1 MIIGVPKEIKVREG
15 RVAIT
20 PGGVLAFK
28 SRGHRVLVQSGAGVS
43 VGFSDEQYAEAGAE
57 ILPDAAS
64 VWAGAKLVLKVKEPV
79 PSEYGY
85 FRKDLVLFT
94 YLHLAAVP
102 ELAESL
108 QKTGVTAYGYE
119 TVVGTDRTLPLLQPM
134 SEIAGRMA
142 PIVGAYQLAAF
153 NGGRGVLLP
162 GVPGVAPAKVVVIGG
177 GVSGEN
183 AARIAMGMN
192 ADVTVLDINPATLRR
207 IDGLF
212 QGRVKTVYSNEANL
226 VALLPETDLLIGAV
240 LIPGAA
246 APKLVKKSH
255 LSLMKPGS
263 VFVDIAVDQGG
274 CAETTKATT
283 HDNPTYVVD
292 GVIHYCVS
300 NMPGAYARS
309 STLALTQAVL
319 PYALR
324 LADAVAKGVRP
335 ENAVDGYGLQIAD
348 GEILSK
354 PVKDALA
361 AGGH

>member
-1 MIIGVPKEIKVREG
+1 MIIGVPKEIKIREG

-20 PGGVLAFK
+20 PAGVLAFR
-28 SRGHRVLVQSGAGVS
+28 SRGHRVLVQAGAGLS
-43 VGFSDEQYAEAGAE
+43 VGFDDAQYTASGAE
-57 ILPDAAS
+57 IIADAAG
-64 VWAGAKLVLKVKEPV
+64 VWNAADMVLKVKEPI
-79 PSEYGY
+79 PSEYGW
-85 FRKDLVLFT
+85 FRKDLTLFT
-94 YLHLAAVP
+94 YLHLAAEP
-102 ELAESL
+102 HLAAAL
-108 QKTGVTAYGYE
+108 QKAGVIAYGYE
-119 TVVGTDRTLPLLQPM
+119 TVKDAAGTLPLLQPM

-162 GVPGVAPAKVVVIGG
+162 GVPGVAPAHVVIIGG

-183 AARIAMGMN
+183 AARVAVGMN

-212 QGRVKTVYSNEANL
+212 AGRVKTVYSNEANL
-226 VALLPETDLLIGAV
+226 VALLPTTDLLIGAV

-246 APKLVKKSH
+246 APKLVKKAH
-255 LSLMKPGS
+255 LPLMRPGS

-283 HDNPTYVVD
+283 HDAPTFVVD
-292 GVIHYCVS
+292 GVIHYCVA
-300 NMPGAYARS
+300 NMPGAYART

-324 LADAVAKGVRP
+324 LADAVAKGIRP
-335 ENAVDGYGLQIAD
+335 DSAIDGYGLQVAD
-348 GEILSK
+348 GEIVSK
-354 PVKDALA
+354 PVKDAL
-361 AGGH
+361 GTH

>member
-1 MIIGVPKEIKVREG
+1 MIIGVPKEIKTREG

-28 SRGHRVLVQSGAGVS
+28 SRGHRVLVQSGAGLS
-43 VGFSDEQYAEAGAE
+43 VGFTDEQYTEAGAE
-57 ILPDAAS
+57 ILAEAAA
-64 VWAGAKLVLKVKEPV
+64 VWAGANLVLKVKEPIA
-79 PSEYGY
+79 SEYGY
-85 FRKDLVLFT
+85 FRKDLTLFT
-94 YLHLAAVP
+94 YLHLAAEP
-102 ELAESL
+102 KLAAAL
-108 QKTGVTAYGYE
+108 QQSGVAAYGYE
-119 TVVGTDRTLPLLQPM
+119 TVKDNLGTLPLLQPM

-162 GVPGVAPAKVVVIGG
+162 GVPGVAPANVVIIGG

-183 AARIAMGMN
+183 AARIAVGMN
-192 ADVTVLDINPATLRR
+192 ADVTILDINPATLRR

-212 QGRVKTVYSNEANL
+212 HGRVKTVYSNEANL
-226 VALLPETDLLIGAV
+226 LALLPTTDLLIGAV

-246 APKLVKKSH
+246 APKLVKKAH
-255 LSLMKPGS
+255 LSLMKPGA

-274 CAETTKATT
+274 CAETTHATT

-292 GVIHYCVS
+292 GVIHYCVA

-324 LADAVAKGVRP
+324 LADSVAKGVRP
-335 ENAVDGYGLQIAD
+335 ENAIDGYGLQIAE
-348 GEILSK
+348 GEIVSK

>member
-1 MIIGVPKEIKVREG
+1 MIIGVPKEIKTREG
-15 RVAIT
+15 RVAAT
-20 PGGVLAFK
+20 PAGVLAFK
-28 SRGHRVLVQSGAGVS
+28 SRGHRVLVQSGAGLS
-43 VGFSDEQYAEAGAE
+43 VGFDDAQYVAAGAE
-57 ILPDAAS
+57 ILTDAAS
-64 VWAGAKLVLKVKEPV
+64 VWTGANMVLKVKEPIA
-79 PSEYGY
+79 SEYGY
-85 FRKDLVLFT
+85 FRKDLTLFT
-94 YLHLAAVP
+94 YLHLAAEP
-102 ELAESL
+102 ALAAALEKS
-108 QKTGVTAYGYE
+108 GMAAYGYE
-119 TVVGTDRTLPLLQPM
+119 TVKDSAGTLPLLQPM

-162 GVPGVAPAKVVVIGG
+162 GVPGVAPAKVVIIGG

-183 AARIAMGMN
+183 AARVAVGMN

-212 QGRVKTVYSNEANL
+212 HGRVKTIYSNEANL

-246 APKLVKKSH
+246 APKLVKKAH
-255 LSLMKPGS
+255 LSLMKPGA

-274 CAETTKATT
+274 CAETTHATT
-283 HDNPTYVVD
+283 HDNPTFVVD
-292 GVIHYCVS
+292 GVIHYCVA

-324 LADAVAKGVRP
+324 LADAVSKGVRP
-335 ENAVDGYGLQIAD
+335 DNAIDGYGLQVVD
-348 GEILSK
+348 GEIVSK

-361 AGGH
+361 SGGH

>member
-1 MIIGVPKEIKVREG
+1 MIIGVPKEIKTREG

-28 SRGHRVLVQSGAGVS
+28 SRGHRVLVQSGAGLA
-43 VGFSDEQYAEAGAE
+43 VGFTDEQYTDAGAE
-57 ILPDAAS
+57 ILAEAAS
-64 VWAGAKLVLKVKEPV
+64 VWAGANLVLKVKEPIA
-79 PSEYGY
+79 SEYGY
-85 FRKDLVLFT
+85 FRKDLTLFT
-94 YLHLAAVP
+94 YLHLAAEP
-102 ELAESL
+102 KLAEYL
-108 QKTGVTAYGYE
+108 QKSGVAAYGYE
-119 TVVGTDRTLPLLQPM
+119 TVKDSAGTLPLLQPM

-142 PIVGAYQLAAF
+142 PIIGAYQLAAF

-162 GVPGVAPAKVVVIGG
+162 GVPGVAPAHVVILGG

-192 ADVTVLDINPATLRR
+192 ADVTILDINPATLRR

-212 QGRVKTVYSNEANL
+212 HGRVKTVYSNEANL
-226 VALLPETDLLIGAV
+226 TALLPTTDLLIGAV

-246 APKLVKKSH
+246 APKLVKKAH

-274 CAETTKATT
+274 CAETTHATT

-292 GVIHYCVS
+292 GVIHYCVA

-348 GEILSK
+348 GAILSK